1 MKFAFATL
9 AATLSVSAQLVPS
22 ADHPKIQIPQGLT
35 LTQYA
40 DNSKVV
46 TPTTLCIDDNGRV
59 FVSETFRWRKQ
70 VQDIR
75 HGGENNRYL
84 RERIEDD
91 ISSMTRFDRL
101 EFHKKWSGKEP
112 DYLKFEEFD
121 DDAETIKTMEDTDGD
136 GKADK
141 FGMFRDD
148 FNAPLAGPSSGLI
161 EKDGTVYFAM
171 IPGIYSLRDNDGDG
185 IAEERKTLVDG
196 FGVRVSFSG
205 HDLNGFAFGPDGK
218 LYWSIGDRGYDVEQD
233 GKRFTQ
239 PDTGAIFR
247 SNPDG
252 SEFEVYCTNLR
263 NPKEIVFDEHGN
275 LFTVDND
282 YDNGDNERIVYL
294 VQHGDSGWKMG
305 HQTVVTFSDS
315 VFNHVGPKPSKRE
328 QQLDIWMN
336 EGLWQTRHDRQPA
349 YIIPPVALSI
359 DGPCGFAYNPGVT
372 ALPAAFDKHFLI
384 VSYKGGA
391 NNSGIHGFT
400 LKPEGATFALD
411 KADWFL
417 KGVAATDLDFAP
429 DGRLYISD
437 YGGGWTRSNNGG
449 IYTIANEDKL
459 KDPKVLEVKNLFA
472 EGIPKMPSEK
482 LYNLLAHDDQRIR
495 TRAQFALAERGNESL
510 PWFQKA
516 LASELPLV
524 RRLHGLWGIG
534 QLAQKDSSALENLA
548 GLFTDP
554 EMEVRANLARTLADH
569 PQSSHEQLVA
579 LLNDPS
585 PRVASL
591 AAIALANHGDKAS
604 LAPALALLEKN
615 ADKDVVV
622 RHGGIMILAEAAD
635 EQFLADLNAHASASV
650 RRAAVV
656 ALRRQ
661 KSKFLESY
669 FDDAD
674 EAVRQEAIRAAYDEN
689 VIATFPALSK
699 RALEIAK
706 RVTPEVKFHPMTAR
720 RALHA
725 AWTLA
730 RPQDVDVLASLI
742 NDSSIDHRI
751 RRDAFV
757 ALLEWNKPPVPDL
770 VTGFAR
776 TLPSNRIPLPGNLFE
791 TLLPFYDQPDPKL
804 LTLAL
809 TLVEQ
814 EKLLLDARHLAG
826 YLNAK
831 GMPEAARLAAL
842 NLLAPLQQGDAA
854 WQKTLE
860 TLVKDKSDRIRSQA
874 RELLLQLN
882 PDENSMKLLRDTLL
896 SKKTTLTEK
905 QLTLKTLG
913 KLNHPEAAKIIKQT
927 LDLLTAR
934 KLEAGLGL
942 DVVVAAEASKDEQVK
957 AALAAF
963 RATLPKDDPNAEWT
977 LLCEIGG
984 DIKLGKTLVYSHAT
998 GQCQRCHTL
1007 HGVGGNVGP
1016 ELGAIGKLRDP
1027 AYLLRALVNPNAEV
1041 AEGFGMGTITLKDGT
1056 VIGGTFLPDD
1066 KDGNTVLKI
1075 VEEIKVIGKDQIKE
1089 RSEAISGMPPMAG
1102 LLTRQEMR
1110 DILAY
1115 LISNKK
1121 DLTDEGHK

>member
-1 MKFAFATL
+1 MKFALATL

-22 ADHPKIQIPQGLT
+22 ADFPKIQIPPSLT

-46 TPTTLCIDDNGRV
+46 TPTTLCIDDKGRV

-75 HGGENNRYL
+75 DGGKNNRYL

-91 ISSMTRFDRL
+91 ISSMTRFDRI

-112 DYLKFEEFD
+112 AYLKFEEFD

-185 IAEERKTLVDG
+185 VAEERKTLVDG

-205 HDLNGFAFGPDGK
+205 HDLNGFTFGPDGK

-239 PDTGAIFR
+239 PDAGAIFR

-294 VQHGDSGWKMG
+294 VEDGDSGWKMG
-305 HQTVVTFSDS
+305 HQTIVSFSDS
-315 VFNHVGPKPSKRE
+315 IFNHVGPKPSKRE
-328 QQLDIWMN
+328 EQLDIWMN

-359 DGPCGFAYNPGVT
+359 DGPCGFAYNPGAT

-384 VSYKGGA
+384 VSYKGGSD
-391 NNSGIHGFT
+391 NSGIHGFT
-400 LKPEGATFALD
+400 LKPDGDTFALET
-411 KADWFL
+411 KDWFL
-417 KGVAATDLDFAP
+417 KGIAATDLDFAP
-429 DGRLYISD
+429 DGRLYVSD

-449 IYTIANEDKL
+449 IYTLANEERL
-459 KDPKVLEVKNLFA
+459 KDPAVLEVKGLFA
-472 EGIPKMPSEK
+472 QGFPKMKSDK
-482 LYNLLAHDDQRIR
+482 LFDLLAHPDQRVR
-495 TRAQFALAERGNESL
+495 TRAQFALAERGMESL
-510 PWFQKA
+510 EHFTKA
-516 LASELPLV
+516 IKKDQPLL
-524 RRLHGLWGIG
+524 RRLHGLWGMG
-534 QLAQKDSSALENLA
+534 QLAKLDLCVMPLLQE
-548 GLFTDP
+548 LFTDP
-554 EMEVRANLARTLADH
+554 EMEVRANLARTLGGHA
-569 PQSSHEQLVA
+569 PYFEKELIT
-579 LLNDPS
+579 LLDDPS

-591 AAIALANHGDKAS
+591 AALTLANHGDKAA
-604 LAPALALLEKN
+604 LAPALAMLEKN
-615 ADKDVVV
+615 ADKDVIV
-622 RHGGIMILAEAAD
+622 RHGGIMILTRTAD
-635 EQFLADLNAHASASV
+635 EQFLADLNTHASASV

-669 FDDAD
+669 FDDPA
-674 EAVRQEAIRAAYDEN
+674 EMVRQEAIRAAYDEN
-689 VIATFPALSK
+689 VIATFPALSA
-699 RALEIAK
+699 RALAIAK

-730 RPQDVDVLASLI
+730 RPQDVDVLAGLI
-742 NDSSIDHRI
+742 NDPSIDFRI
-751 RRDAFV
+751 RRDAFI

-791 TLLPFYDQPDPKL
+791 KLLPFYDQPTPGL

-814 EKLLLDARHLAG
+814 ERLLLDARHLAG
-826 YLNAK
+826 YLNKK

-842 NLLAPLQQGDAA
+842 KLLAPLQQGEAG
-854 WQKTLE
+854 WQNTLE
-860 TLVKDKSDRIRSQA
+860 TLIEDESDRIRSQA

-882 PDENSMKLLRDTLL
+882 PDENSMKLLGDTLL
-896 SKKTTLTEK
+896 SKETTLTEK

-913 KLNHPEAAKIIKQT
+913 KLNKPAADKIIKET
-927 LDLLTAR
+927 LDFLTAR
-934 KLEAGLGL
+934 KLELGLGL

-963 RATLPKDDPNAEWT
+963 RATLPKDDPNAEWM
-977 LLCEIGG
+977 LLCETGG
-984 DIKLGKTLVYSHAT
+984 DIKLGKTLVYSHPT
-998 GQCQRCHTL
+998 GQCQRCHTI

-1027 AYLLRALVNPNAEV
+1027 AYLVRSLIMPNAEV
-1041 AEGFGMGTITLKDGT
+1041 AEGYGIGTITLKDGT
-1056 VIGGTFLPDD
+1056 VIGGTLLPDD
-1066 KDGNTVLKI
+1066 KDGNVVMKI
-1075 VEEIKVIGKDQIKE
+1075 VEDIKIIAKDQIKE
-1089 RSEAISGMPPMAG
+1089 RSEPISGMPPMAG
-1102 LLTRQEMR
+1102 LLTREETR
-1110 DILAY
+1110 DIIAY
-1115 LISNKK
+1115 LIANKEDK
-1121 DLTDEGHK
+1121 TDEGHK